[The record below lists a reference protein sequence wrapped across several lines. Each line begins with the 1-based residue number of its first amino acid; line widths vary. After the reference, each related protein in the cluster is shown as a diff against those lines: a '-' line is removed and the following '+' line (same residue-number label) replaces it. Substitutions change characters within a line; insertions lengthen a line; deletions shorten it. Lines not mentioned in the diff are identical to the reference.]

1 MRITLSLISQTS
13 RNGLQR
19 NRQALQRLSRDD
31 NLMRL
36 HAHLRL
42 KRLDD
47 DRIDALHGRHR
58 RRCAHRG
65 QRFLASEQFIADA
78 HLVHAAH
85 CGIAEG
91 CVSEGLDSPRI
102 RCVVVFH
109 MRHLV
114 LFFERYISRVPSRQ
128 YFRAKAMHH
137 FMSVGRGQC
146 RSIVSPT
153 LRNHSPSLC
162 PWSKVILDRAVII
175 NGLTAHYHSI
185 AILLDMCAWVP
196 LSSRPGV
203 GLPSIG
209 DEAIV
214 KKIFNQPV
222 ATISPCTSKPYH
234 AGCAFKVRSD
244 EWTIRVGVEIPITTE
259 VESCVRWAAACEVNS
274 IACLSIPHPSVKCL
288 ICCPPVAKTIIDRP
302 CGIPIVIGYRRDA
315 TSQQCLCFPWCETLA
330 LRGCNRIQVVPREV
344 AYVAAH
350 ELHARRLHAS

>member
-85 CGIAEG
+85 CGIAEA

-114 LFFERYISRVPSRQ
+114 LFFERYISWIPSCQ

-137 FMSVGRGQC
+137 FMSIGRGQC
-146 RSIVSPT
+146 RSIIVPSC
-153 LRNHSPSLC
+153 RYHGPSLC
-162 PWSKVILDRAVII
+162 PLSVIGLDRAVVVYFKA
-175 NGLTAHYHSI
+175 AHDHSVI
-185 AILLDMCAWVP
+185 VLLDVGAWIP

-203 GLPSIG
+203 RLPAVG
-209 DEAIV
+209 DEAV
-214 KKIFNQPV
+214 VEEVLDQPV
-222 ATISPCTSKPYH
+222 ATIGTYTRKPYR
-234 AGCAFKVRSD
+234 ARGALKVRRD
-244 EWTIRVGVEIPITTE
+244 ECPIGAGLEIPITTE
-259 VESCVRWAAACEVNS
+259 VKSSRSWTTACYMDG
-274 IACLSIPHPSVKCL
+274 IPCLSIPHPGA
-288 ICCPPVAKTIIDRP
+288 I
-302 CGIPIVIGYRRDA
+302 
-315 TSQQCLCFPWCETLA
+315 
-330 LRGCNRIQVVPREV
+330 
-344 AYVAAH
+344 
-350 ELHARRLHAS
+350 RLVR